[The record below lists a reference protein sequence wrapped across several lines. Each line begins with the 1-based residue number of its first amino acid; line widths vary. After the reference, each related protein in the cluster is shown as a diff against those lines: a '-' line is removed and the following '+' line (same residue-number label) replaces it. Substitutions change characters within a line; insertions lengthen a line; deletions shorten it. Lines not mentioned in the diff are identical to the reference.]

1 MTGILPFCVESDQ
14 AEFRPDSF
22 YDILDAEIELATH
35 DGRMWF
41 AREFVEEVE
50 ADAVD
55 FVIDIETGPPSVKQK
70 RGLFEGAREVHH
82 RIYFRWSFIMTSMKS
97 STVAK

>member
-1 MTGILPFCVESDQ
+1 MAGILPFCVESDQ

-22 YDILDAEIELATH
+22 YDILDAEIELTTH

-55 FVIDIETGPPSVKQK
+55 FVIDIETSSTSVKKKSCLFVRGK
-70 RGLFEGAREVHH
+70 RKFT
-82 RIYFRWSFIMTSMKS
+82 I
-97 STVAK
+97 